1 MYTIS
6 LTNHKSKF
14 VNDIET
20 NAIAIDLYCRG
31 YEVYQTGEYTISC
44 RDKDLTLVLIYLGDK
59 VTSYAESRHKDY
71 NEAS

>member
-1 MYTIS
+1 MYTIT
-6 LTNHKSKF
+6 LKNHKSTF

-20 NAIAIDLYCRG
+20 NAISIDLYCRG

-44 RDKDLTLVLIYLGDK
+44 RDKDLTLILIYLGDK
-59 VTSYAESRHKDY
+59 VTSYSKSSHKDY